1 MRLYNIY
8 IGLIFLLSITI
19 LDAHVMIRSIKNNTD
34 IAYQVVHHNDM
45 SGCSDFNQ
53 GKNVHINAHSLYE
66 YPFLLGS
73 EKPGLV
79 LQPVGYYD
87 KKSKIY
93 YSFLNDQGSIDR
105 ASLQKAFNAWQK
117 NYGVYKKG
125 IDIWFD
131 QWLCGDIAVIHN
143 HVEFFGYLSNE
154 EMTIIQNNKNFHSCM
169 INYSEGLFSR
179 LFLDIHIE
187 QKKNKGIV
195 PHVQN
200 FVGQGGFCQDGKII
214 TLA

>member
-1 MRLYNIY
+1 MRLYNVC
-8 IGLIFLLSITI
+8 IGLMFLFSIHF
-19 LDAHVMIRSIKNNTD
+19 LDAHAMIRTIKNNTD
-34 IAYQVVHHNDM
+34 FTYQVVRHNDL
-45 SGCSDFNQ
+45 SGCSQFNQ
-53 GKNVHINAHSLYE
+53 GAMVEIKAHSLYE

-79 LQPVGYYD
+79 LQPIGYYD

-93 YSFLNDQGSIDR
+93 YSFLNDEHQIDR
-105 ASLQKAFNAWQK
+105 TCIEKAFYAWQK

-125 IDIWFD
+125 IEVWLE
-131 QWLCGDIAVIHN
+131 QWLCGDISVIHN

-154 EMTIIQNNKNFHSCM
+154 EMTVIQNNKNFHSCM

-195 PHVQN
+195 PYVQS